1 MAEGPRFSQSGK
13 SQFNGRPASYRIQ
26 VIMRE
31 TDRRPKVLLAAY
43 ACEPVKGS
51 EPGIGWNW
59 VRKLSQFAD
68 VWVFTRA
75 NNRAAIEAALS
86 VDPIPNARFVYY
98 DLPRWARIWKK
109 GSRGVLAY
117 YYLWQ
122 VGAYLKARR
131 MHRKISFDLV
141 HHITFGTYWFPAFMA
156 FLPVPFL
163 WGPVGGGE
171 SAPPSFW
178 RSFSTR
184 GKIYELLRNFGRR
197 RGEIDPFVRATA
209 RRAVFGIATTWET
222 EKRLQ
227 ALGCSQTTILSHA
240 AIADEEAASLRSL
253 PPRREEPFR
262 IFSVG
267 RLLHWKGFH
276 LGIRAFAQFHRS
288 HPESEYWLIGDGP
301 ERQRLC
307 AMARDL
313 GVQDKVRFCGQLT
326 RPETLRSIRECDVL
340 LHPSLHDSSGWASI
354 EAMAAARPVVC
365 LDLGGLALQVD
376 SENGFKIPARD
387 PVQAVNDIAY
397 ALARLADNV
406 ELRLELGRTSQARVE
421 REFNWTRKA
430 DVIQSMYRA
439 VLLTREVALPVNTAI
454 NLDDSLAMNRV
465 ISRGISERKHNA

>member
-1 MAEGPRFSQSGK
+1 MHA
-13 SQFNGRPASYRIQ
+13 
-26 VIMRE
+26 IMRE
-31 TDRRPKVLLAAY
+31 TARRPKVLLGAY

-75 NNRAAIEAALS
+75 NNRAAIEAALC
-86 VDPIPNARFVYY
+86 VEPIPNANFVYY
-98 DLPRWARIWKK
+98 DLPRWARFWKK

-122 VGAYLKARR
+122 LGAYLKARR

-141 HHITFGTYWFPAFMA
+141 HHLTFGTYWFPAFMA

-209 RRAVFGIATTWET
+209 RRAVFGIATTRET

-240 AIADEEAASLRSL
+240 AIADEEAALLRSL
-253 PPRREEPFR
+253 SPRREEPFR
-262 IFSVG
+262 VFSVG

-301 ERQRLC
+301 ERQRLS

-326 RPETLRSIRECDVL
+326 RPETLRSIRDCNVL

-376 SENGFKIPARD
+376 SDNGVKIPARD
-387 PVQAVNDIAY
+387 PIQAVNDIAC

-406 ELRLELGRTSQARVE
+406 ELRLELGRASQARVE
-421 REFNWTRKA
+421 QEFNWTCKA
-430 DVIQSMYRA
+430 DFIQSMYRA
-439 VLLTREVALPVNTAI
+439 ILLNREVAPTVNTAI
-454 NLDDSLAMNRV
+454 NAEDSFAMNRV
-465 ISRGISERKHNA
+465 ISRVVPERKHNA